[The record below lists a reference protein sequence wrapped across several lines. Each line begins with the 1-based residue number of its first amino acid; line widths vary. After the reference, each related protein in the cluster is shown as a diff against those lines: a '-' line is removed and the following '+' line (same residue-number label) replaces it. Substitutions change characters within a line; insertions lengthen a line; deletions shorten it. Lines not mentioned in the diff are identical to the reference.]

1 MITMVREFASDF
13 IKIRRT
19 PMLLLHVLSPMIIT
33 ALFLAYCGMPG
44 QRMVSDVRA
53 FFILLQMGYPLFAG
67 IATAVF
73 LQPERNA
80 GALQNMLGVTASRKA
95 VYFGKLLFLLFFAGI
110 AAAVFLQP
118 ERNAGG
124 LQNMLG
130 VTASR
135 KAVYLGKLLF
145 LLFFAGINVLL
156 YEISFCVGGFVCF
169 GEAGMD
175 FEDFAAVF
183 VIFLG
188 SNLFLYVLHMGI
200 VLRFGEGISVFA
212 GICGTVFA
220 GIFEN
225 PIGDSVWPFVPW
237 EWGIRFLK
245 HDFGFSE
252 ETVFRGGGICGTV
265 FAGIFENPIGD
276 SVWPFVPWE
285 WGIRFLKHDFGFSE
299 ETVFRGGACAGAVT
313 AVLLLVSLVRFD
325 RWEGEHGAET
335 E

>member
-19 PMLLLHVLSPMIIT
+19 PMLLLHALSPMIIT

-44 QRMVSDVRA
+44 QRMISDVRT
-53 FFILLQMGYPLFAG
+53 FFILLQIGYPL
-67 IATAVF
+67 
-73 LQPERNA
+73 
-80 GALQNMLGVTASRKA
+80 
-95 VYFGKLLFLLFFAGI
+95 FAGI

-145 LLFFAGINVLL
+145 LLFFSGINVLL

-175 FEDFAAVF
+175 FKDFAAVF

-252 ETVFRGGGICGTV
+252 ETVFRGG
-265 FAGIFENPIGD
+265 
-276 SVWPFVPWE
+276 
-285 WGIRFLKHDFGFSE
+285 
-299 ETVFRGGACAGAVT
+299 ACAGAVT
-313 AVLLLVSLVRFD
+313 AALLIVSLVRFD